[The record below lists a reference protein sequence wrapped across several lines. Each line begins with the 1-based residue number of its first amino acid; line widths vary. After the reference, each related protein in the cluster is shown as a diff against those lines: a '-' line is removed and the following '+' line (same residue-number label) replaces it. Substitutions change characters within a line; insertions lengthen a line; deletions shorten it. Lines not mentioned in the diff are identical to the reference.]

1 MVMVW
6 FCTLQRLIPLM
17 IRASLH
23 HITGVASPLMDPPH
37 RGPPTTQRLRVTETG
52 RQWGKAGPNGMEGGG
67 LLVSLA
73 WRSRALG
80 MARAQN
86 KVVPSE
92 PREGDSITQPAASC
106 GQQPLTYLKHTQV
119 KWNRPGGFSIGMIT
133 ACMEINLK

>member
-1 MVMVW
+1 MHA
-6 FCTLQRLIPLM
+6 C
-17 IRASLH
+17 
-23 HITGVASPLMDPPH
+23 ITSSPLADPPH
-37 RGPPTTQRLRVTETG
+37 RVLPTTLGLPVTETV

-92 PREGDSITQPAASC
+92 PRKGERIIQTSGVMWAVAPNRLQTHYSQRD
-106 GQQPLTYLKHTQV
+106 
-119 KWNRPGGFSIGMIT
+119 RPGGFSVGMIT
-133 ACMEINLK
+133 ACMENNLK